1 MPIDVTDAT
10 FETEVLERSMT
21 TPVIIDLWAPWCGPC
36 VALTP
41 ILERVTDAT
50 NGQVVL
56 VKVNVDENPNIAR
69 AFQAQSIPAVYAIR
83 DGQVVDGFV
92 GGQPEHVVAQFVA
105 SVLPTEE
112 EVEVEELIAAGDED
126 SLRAVLNELPG
137 HEDAIIALGELL
149 VATDRAEEALA
160 LLARIPESERT
171 RKVAAAARVS
181 MKPVDDY
188 DEKLASLLDS
198 VKADEQ
204 ARQEYIDILEL
215 MGADDPRTAGYR
227 KKLTARL
234 F

>member
-1 MPIDVTDAT
+1 M
-10 FETEVLERSMT
+10 
-21 TPVIIDLWAPWCGPC
+21 
-36 VALTP
+36 
-41 ILERVTDAT
+41 
-50 NGQVVL
+50 
-56 VKVNVDENPNIAR
+56 
-69 AFQAQSIPAVYAIR
+69 
-83 DGQVVDGFV
+83 
-92 GGQPEHVVAQFVA
+92 
-105 SVLPTEE
+105 
-112 EVEVEELIAAGDED
+112 
-126 SLRAVLNELPG
+126 
-137 HEDAIIALGELL
+137 
-149 VATDRAEEALA
+149 ATDRAEEALA